1 MILDRSE
8 AYIGVMIDDLV
19 TRGVVEPYRM
29 FTSRAEHRLL
39 LREDNADERLVKR
52 GASTGLVNAE
62 TLRIVELRKKNLTD
76 YLRQLNEVRIK
87 PSAELNEVV
96 LSRGGSEIRETMS
109 AAKFLK
115 RPEIKFSDLAKLG
128 IWGDVSLDEKLQS
141 QIEIELKYEG
151 YISRQKREA
160 QQLAKLEK
168 VVIPETFDYG
178 SVPGLSRELKE
189 RLSLVRPNSIG
200 QVSRVSG
207 VTPAA
212 LTAIMVILRARGDK
226 YEDNAMGKI
235 L

>member
-1 MILDRSE
+1 M
-8 AYIGVMIDDLV
+8 
-19 TRGVVEPYRM
+19 
-29 FTSRAEHRLL
+29 
-39 LREDNADERLVKR
+39 
-52 GASTGLVNAE
+52 NAE
-62 TLRIVELRKKNLTD
+62 TLGIVELRKKNLTD

-87 PSAELNEVV
+87 PSAELNEMV
-96 LSRGGSEIRETMS
+96 LSHGGSEIRETMS

-128 IWGDVSLDEKLQS
+128 IWGDVSLDQKLQS

-189 RLSLVRPNSIG
+189 RLSLVRPEFN
-200 QVSRVSG
+200 RAG
-207 VTPAA
+207 VTR
-212 LTAIMVILRARGDK
+212 LWCDTCRSDRDHGDIAQQWRK
-226 YEDNAMGKI
+226 KTTNSECNYVTRE
-235 L
+235 